1 MIFEHSLFRTWY
13 TDTVDVYR
21 ISPVSD
27 GGMDRQERVKVNPA
41 PIPCRVYHLEK
52 GGPSMTSNAA
62 RERSLEKIACDLS
75 ADIRAGDELLVIRG
89 GNLGHKNKPER
100 YFAGNPV
107 SYYDPVGGTLTGLQ
121 HKEVGLLM
129 DNLIGR

>member
-1 MIFEHSLFRTWY
+1 
-13 TDTVDVYR
+13 
-21 ISPVSD
+21 
-27 GGMDRQERVKVNPA
+27 
-41 PIPCRVYHLEK
+41 
-52 GGPSMTSNAA
+52 MTSNAA
-62 RERSLEKIACDLS
+62 RERALEKIACDLS
-75 ADIRAGDELLVIRG
+75 ADLRAGDELLVIRG